1 MTQTKAYEPNILVD
15 TSDLPRDEWLKYR
28 RLGIGG
34 SDAAAILG
42 ISPFRTARDLY
53 YDKLN
58 IQETIKEQTAQYPN
72 LVCYCFDP
80 FSTLVYTV

>member
-1 MTQTKAYEPNILVD
+1 MEQSKTYEPNIFVD

-42 ISPFRTARDLY
+42 I
-53 YDKLN
+53 
-58 IQETIKEQTAQYPN
+58 
-72 LVCYCFDP
+72 
-80 FSTLVYTV
+80 